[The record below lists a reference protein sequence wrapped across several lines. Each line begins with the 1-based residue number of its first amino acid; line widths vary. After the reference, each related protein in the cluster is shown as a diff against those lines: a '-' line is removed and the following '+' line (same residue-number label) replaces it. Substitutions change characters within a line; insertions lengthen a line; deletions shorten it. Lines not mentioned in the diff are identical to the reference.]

1 MKHLFLCSPT
11 TGKCIRCG
19 KPESA
24 AVHQG
29 IK

>member
-1 MKHLFLCSPT
+1 MKHVFLYSPT
-11 TGKCIRCG
+11 TGKCILCG

-24 AVHQG
+24 KVHQG